1 MAVIFVERLRGRME
15 LARITSMP
23 RIDPPYPEFIEAQKK
38 CDATD
43 EVSIQTVWR
52 WKRGDLPE
60 FGRMLVRFPEVA
72 EALARDARRIADR
85 SKRRAKK

>member
-1 MAVIFVERLRGRME
+1 MDVV
-15 LARITSMP
+15 RIEGMP
-23 RIDPPYPEFIEAQKK
+23 RINPPYPEFIEALKRS
-38 CDATD
+38 DATD

-72 EALARDARRIADR
+72 EALARDARRIADQ